1 MEKSGSN
8 RNIVKKFSRPIILFL
23 PNLLISANQFDMQGN
38 TLIHTSSQL
47 KNTGIVCGS
56 TAKVTSRYSSTSPS
70 WISHL
75 CFWRVRIQC
84 HGLLFVGKAFNQ
96 SIGEDERDVVLHASI
111 WMEERDDHFSS
122 FFVGVKVCGL
132 MLVFVL

>member
-23 PNLLISANQFDMQGN
+23 PNPLISANKIDMQGN

-56 TAKVTSRYSSTSPS
+56 TAKVTGRYSSTSPS

-75 CFWRVRIQC
+75 WYWRVRIQC
-84 HGLLFVGKAFNQ
+84 HGLPFVGKFFNQ
-96 SIGEDERDVVLHASI
+96 SIGEDERDVVVHASI
-111 WMEERDDHFSS
+111 WMEERDGPFFLF
-122 FFVGVKVCGL
+122 FFVGVYVCRC
-132 MLVFVL
+132 